1 VRHILTVRTVAGG
14 AAAISL
20 LSAISC
26 MKSDQSSKSAEVVGV
41 KTLLTT
47 ESPDQQVK
55 AFFTANFPPPD
66 QSVADIAGYNDE
78 QRFPGSGTD
87 DYGGIVRLYVAP
99 RAPTSGE
106 LATGAIVALVE
117 VQGGDDPQNQ
127 PPSFQLLHLQ
137 NTSAATLY
145 CVILQETGSPPHQ
158 GWNSFVTPVSQT
170 TCGPTSQTNVLSV
183 SEEDDTQHPSAY
195 VARFIENNA
204 GLPAIGVGCGTSF
217 CHLGRAVNTHPNA
230 FADDQHLAMP
240 VSLGSHNIKR
250 GIHGSIT
257 PVDGLG
263 GISFSTTPT
272 LVATITLD
280 GPPDPGSK
288 AETWGLTTG
297 VNGVFLSTDG
307 TNWKAQFVPG
317 TGQPT
322 STAGF
327 YTSQNPHPSTGPHVP
342 PVARWAWSE
351 WDEEIWV
358 ACEQGCCTID
368 GSPSS
373 RDFGRGHKP

>member
-1 VRHILTVRTVAGG
+1 
-14 AAAISL
+14 
-20 LSAISC
+20 
-26 MKSDQSSKSAEVVGV
+26 
-41 KTLLTT
+41 
-47 ESPDQQVK
+47 
-55 AFFTANFPPPD
+55 
-66 QSVADIAGYNDE
+66 
-78 QRFPGSGTD
+78 
-87 DYGGIVRLYVAP
+87 
-99 RAPTSGE
+99 
-106 LATGAIVALVE
+106 
-117 VQGGDDPQNQ
+117 
-127 PPSFQLLHLQ
+127 
-137 NTSAATLY
+137 
-145 CVILQETGSPPHQ
+145 
-158 GWNSFVTPVSQT
+158 
-170 TCGPTSQTNVLSV
+170 
-183 SEEDDTQHPSAY
+183 
-195 VARFIENNA
+195 
-204 GLPAIGVGCGTSF
+204 
-217 CHLGRAVNTHPNA
+217 VNTHPNA

-240 VSLGSHNIKR
+240 VSVGSHNIKR

-257 PVDGLG
+257 PVDGLD
-263 GISFSTTPT
+263 GINFSTTPT

-280 GPPDPGSK
+280 GPPNPGSK
-288 AETWGLTTG
+288 AETWGLSSG